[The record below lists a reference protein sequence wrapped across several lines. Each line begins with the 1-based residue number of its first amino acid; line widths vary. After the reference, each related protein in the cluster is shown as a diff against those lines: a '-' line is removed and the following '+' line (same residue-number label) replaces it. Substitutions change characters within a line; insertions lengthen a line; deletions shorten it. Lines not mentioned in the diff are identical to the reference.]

1 MTRNHSPKSLAV
13 LLRARMHPD
22 PVSPAPPPPAPTAA
36 AAPDPDPSAPP
47 AAAAVRHWLH
57 ASVSSSAS
65 TALDRFSDGYRS
77 LDRPGR
83 REILRSLAADYDVP
97 RARVRD
103 LMRQYLS
110 AAAAGGEEEEEEHPE
125 AGGGGGSASAMYR
138 MERGLREALRPK
150 YAGFLEAMNAQPGGL
165 KLLAVIRADLL
176 ALLGEENLPA
186 LRALDGYLKEKLVTW
201 LSPAALTLH
210 QITWDDPASL
220 LEKIVAYE
228 AVHPIRNLIDL
239 KRRLGVGRRCFGYF
253 HPAIPGEP
261 LIFIEVALLKDTA
274 ASIQEVLWDDP
285 PTPES
290 EARCALFYSISSTQP
305 GLSGINLGKFLL
317 KRVIEMLRRD
327 MPSVQIF
334 ATLSPIP
341 GFMQWL
347 LAKLASQIKLAEA
360 ESQDGSLLEGT
371 SSTFRESIL
380 FPEEER
386 MIHDAVEHAGGKS
399 GIKLLQD
406 ILKSSQ
412 WVKSDKLSSALK
424 SPLMRLC
431 ARYLAREKKRG
442 KALDAVANFH
452 LQNGAM
458 IERINWMADQS
469 EKGIQQSGG
478 IMVNYMYRL
487 ENIEE
492 YALSYLGTGLA
503 HTSSNLLQYI
513 EDLIQFL
520 FAQGTLLDSS
530 GLVPETNAEA
540 IRVARSRGVQTI
552 IATGKSRAAVIEVLG
567 KVNLVGTC
575 VVSKLSP
582 GVFLQALLYS
592 LEHRVALV
600 AFSQDDCYTT
610 FDDNPLVDFF
620 LVYHEPKVR
629 RHKFVFLET
638 PEAISSMLRPHWARR
653 VDGMAQVILIQAQ
666 SDVLEVV
673 PLRTSKGNGVKIM
686 LESLCASPDEVMA
699 LGDGENDKEMLQLA
713 DLLVLC
719 SPMAAR

>member
-1 MTRNHSPKSLAV
+1 MTRNHAPKSLAV

-22 PVSPAPPPPAPTAA
+22 P
-36 AAPDPDPSAPP
+36 
-47 AAAAVRHWLH
+47 
-57 ASVSSSAS
+57 
-65 TALDRFSDGYRS
+65 GYRS
-77 LDRPGR
+77 LDRGGR

-110 AAAAGGEEEEEEHPE
+110 AAAAAGGEEEEEHPE
-125 AGGGGGSASAMYR
+125 AAGEEGGGGGGSASAMYR
-138 MERGLREALRPK
+138 MERGIREALQPK

-176 ALLGEENLPA
+176 ALLGEENVPA
-186 LRALDGYLKEKLVTW
+186 LRALDVYLKEKLVTW
-201 LSPAALTLH
+201 LSPAALALH

-274 ASIQEVLWDDP
+274 TSIQEVLWDDP

-334 ATLSPIP
+334 TTLSPIP

-360 ESQDGSLLEGT
+360 ESQDGNLSGA

-380 FPEEER
+380 LPEEER
-386 MIHDAVEHAGGKS
+386 MIRDAIEQADGKN
-399 GIKLLQD
+399 GIELLQD

-412 WVKSDKLSSALK
+412 WVKSDKLSAALK
-424 SPLMRLC
+424 SPLLRLC

-469 EKGIQQSGG
+469 EKGVQQSGG
-478 IMVNYMYRL
+478 IM
-487 ENIEE
+487 
-492 YALSYLGTGLA
+492 
-503 HTSSNLLQYI
+503 
-513 EDLIQFL
+513 
-520 FAQGTLLDSS
+520 
-530 GLVPETNAEA
+530 
-540 IRVARSRGVQTI
+540 
-552 IATGKSRAAVIEVLG
+552 
-567 KVNLVGTC
+567 
-575 VVSKLSP
+575 
-582 GVFLQALLYS
+582 
-592 LEHRVALV
+592 
-600 AFSQDDCYTT
+600 
-610 FDDNPLVDFF
+610 
-620 LVYHEPKVR
+620 PKN
-629 RHKFVFLET
+629 T
-638 PEAISSMLRPHWARR
+638 
-653 VDGMAQVILIQAQ
+653 
-666 SDVLEVV
+666 
-673 PLRTSKGNGVKIM
+673 
-686 LESLCASPDEVMA
+686 
-699 LGDGENDKEMLQLA
+699 
-713 DLLVLC
+713 
-719 SPMAAR
+719 